1 MIFCEECGTK
11 LQEGTMKC
19 PNCGAVINT
28 VNTEVNNIDVSKDN
42 SKSVLEQVKQDSVS
56 SNETKQT
63 VNEQQVHQ
71 YQQQNYAQQPYTQ
84 QSMYQNYQYPQQP
97 YNYTSNH
104 GYNNI
109 PQMHGLVL
117 AEGEVFVRQYQCSY
131 IQSFFHWINVLNCK
145 GYLTITNQRVIF
157 QGKGPTSRINSE
169 VSIDSIGGFDS
180 YCGRN
185 ISIWGILIGLL
196 VTLAGFSN
204 FTVTTV
210 SWFGRYSSHSEINMM
225 GLVIMVIGILI
236 ILGSIQKSF
245 LFKIFSSR
253 GTGATITLGVGPLTS
268 FGNGALKTLKS
279 APTSDT
285 ERMINELGAVI
296 HDLQTMGDDAI
307 TKWNK

>member
-11 LQEGTMKC
+11 LSEGSMKC
-19 PNCGAVINT
+19 PNCGAVVNAVSTKIN
-28 VNTEVNNIDVSKDN
+28 NSIDRDEV
-42 SKSVLEQVKQDSVS
+42 QGKQDVPL
-56 SNETKQT
+56 NEEKQT

-71 YQQQNYAQQPYTQ
+71 YQQQNYEQ
-84 QSMYQNYQYPQQP
+84 QSYSQSIYQNYQYPQQP
-97 YNYTSNH
+97 YNYTANSS
-104 GYNNI
+104 YNM

-131 IQSFFHWINVLNCK
+131 IQSFFHWISVLNCK

-236 ILGSIQKSF
+236 IFGSIQKSF

-296 HDLQTMGDDAI
+296 HDLQTMGDEAVA
-307 TKWNK
+307 KWNKQ

>member
-11 LQEGTMKC
+11 LPEGTTKC
-19 PNCGAVINT
+19 PNCGAVVNAVNAETDNIN
-28 VNTEVNNIDVSKDN
+28 VSKDN
-42 SKSVLEQVKQDSVS
+42 GKSVSEQVQPNSAPQ
-56 SNETKQT
+56 NEVNQAI
-63 VNEQQVHQ
+63 NEQQAHQ
-71 YQQQNYAQQPYTQ
+71 YQQQTYTQQPYAQ
-84 QSMYQNYQYPQQP
+84 PMYQNYQQP
-97 YNYTSNH
+97 YNYAPNPA
-104 GYNNI
+104 YNM

-131 IQSFFHWINVLNCK
+131 IQSFFHWISVLNCK

-210 SWFGRYSSHSEINMM
+210 SWFGRYSSHSEINLM
-225 GLVIMVIGILI
+225 GLLVMVIGILI

-279 APTSDT
+279 APTQDT
-285 ERMINELGAVI
+285 DRMINELGAVI
-296 HDLQTMGDDAI
+296 HDLQTMGDAAI
-307 TKWNK
+307 EKWSK

>member
-11 LQEGTMKC
+11 LPEGTTKC
-19 PNCGAVINT
+19 PNCGAVVNA
-28 VNTEVNNIDVSKDN
+28 VNTETNNIDISKDSSKAVEQAQQN
-42 SKSVLEQVKQDSVS
+42 SAPQ
-56 SNETKQT
+56 NEASQAA
-63 VNEQQVHQ
+63 NEQNAQQ
-71 YQQQNYAQQPYTQ
+71 YQQQTYAQQPYAQ
-84 QSMYQNYQYPQQP
+84 PMYQNYQQPQQP
-97 YNYTSNH
+97 YNYAPNLA
-104 GYNNI
+104 YNM

-131 IQSFFHWINVLNCK
+131 IQSFFHWISVLNCK

-210 SWFGRYSSHSEINMM
+210 SWFGRYSSHSEINLM
-225 GLVIMVIGILI
+225 GLLVMVIGILI

-279 APTSDT
+279 APTQDT
-285 ERMINELGAVI
+285 DRMINELGAVI
-296 HDLQTMGDDAI
+296 HDLQTMGDAAI
-307 TKWNK
+307 EKWSK

>member
-11 LQEGTMKC
+11 LPEGTVKC
-19 PNCGAVINT
+19 PNCGAVVNA
-28 VNTEVNNIDVSKDN
+28 VNTETDNVEKSVNNSVSAM
-42 SKSVLEQVKQDSVS
+42 EQVQQNSAPQ
-56 SNETKQT
+56 NEAGQT
-63 VNEQQVHQ
+63 VNEQPHQ
-71 YQQQNYAQQPYTQ
+71 YQQQTYTQ
-84 QSMYQNYQYPQQP
+84 PTYQNYQQP
-97 YNYTSNH
+97 YNYASNLA
-104 GYNNI
+104 YNI

-131 IQSFFHWINVLNCK
+131 IQSFFHWISVLNCK

-169 VSIDSIGGFDS
+169 VSIKSIGGFDS

-185 ISIWGILIGLL
+185 ISIWGILIGIL
-196 VTLAGFSN
+196 VILGGFSN

-210 SWFGRYSSHSEINMM
+210 SWFGRYSSHSEVNLM
-225 GLVIMVIGILI
+225 GVVIILIGVLI

-307 TKWNK
+307 AKWSK